1 MGHQMKD
8 ESVSAA
14 VEIVGASVAGK
25 TAYAGAGATVAS
37 WLVSSEAGIV
47 LGVLVGVL
55 GLIANFVFQKRR
67 DRREQHFR
75 ERQDAREQ
83 REHDARMRALGLTP

>member
-1 MGHQMKD
+1 MGQQMKD

-25 TAYAGAGATVAS
+25 TAYAGVGTTVAS

-47 LGVLVGVL
+47 IGLLVAVL
-55 GLIANFVFQKRR
+55 GFIVNFVFQKRR

-83 REHDARMRALGLTP
+83 REHDARMRAIGLIP